1 MCAAS
6 NPFRTS
12 DLIAKYGWK
21 VMPYLG
27 NLGSSLLAEAQVLFV
42 DSGHVNASD
51 ADDTEHGHS
60 FEKPLATIDYAIS
73 LCTGGE
79 RSVILVAPGHNEGL
93 DASTIDFDVSDITV
107 IGIGEGSNRP
117 TIDFDSTDALVSIGA
132 NNTHLINL
140 RFLPSI
146 DDIVIGVDVETGI
159 TGTIL
164 EKCEWAEMED
174 TGDEFI
180 LGLDIKS
187 GCTDTKVTNCLF
199 RTEVTADAATH
210 AIKLTGASDNVI
222 IEKSRF
228 IGNWSVAA
236 IGGDTTLSTDVLIDD
251 VTIKT
256 QNGIAGIVML
266 TGTTGILRNACIES
280 TGLAVDSMIV
290 ADAMSWFN
298 NFGVTADGT
307 AAEIIGG
314 GEVIA
319 ALNTAVSSVTAGSLW
334 DILSDG
340 VGGGYAKS
348 TDSLEALRTAIDGIG
363 IPTDVTGAIGGTP
376 TLKSLQDILSKA
388 PGSNNYSAA
397 TDSLEAIR
405 DYIDGTTALDGITLD
420 HLLKTTTTKTLD
432 QDLTVYTADF
442 SVMAHVMSST
452 AVGSTFKA
460 STDSLEAIAA
470 AIAAI
475 TDNVATAVPDTAV
488 ARSLQDI
495 LNKDD
500 SGGFNDATDS
510 LEAIRDH
517 LDGTTVLGG
526 IQLDH
531 LAQTVSAGTN
541 YPTEVTTDSILGMI
555 MSTNG
560 NPSGFNKTTDSLQ
573 AISDFVRTGT
583 TLGAGINLDHL
594 LLTTTSVAADGDL
607 SGFITAESVL
617 AHIMAAD
624 ADVTTSYNA
633 STDSLEAIS
642 VALAAGTGSLLAL
655 STNNLDHLAK
665 VTTGLATD
673 GDLSGHV
680 IAGSIL
686 SHIMSADADADDTGF
701 NCSTDSLAAIAAALA
716 AGTGATV
723 AIEADNLHKLVSLAD
738 GGGNLYPDSPVDDS
752 ILSYI
757 MTKANPA
764 DITDFDNAT
773 DSLEMISDKVGA
785 FAGTNGAGAG
795 ESAKAQLTL
804 LYTDTQAIVADTAA
818 IDPGAT
824 RLQTR
829 TFTNWTAIANA
840 LWTVSAPV
848 KAKIWGIVLVG
859 VKNVGMNLKIS
870 TIPTAPG
877 GVINLVANLDC
888 QNDSAG
894 TLYKMNTTLGGAMVE
909 VTGGATL
916 DDGIEVIL
924 PAGTVVMDSD
934 AVEDAGGSIQ
944 WFIQYEPIEAGA
956 AVSNT

>member
-1 MCAAS
+1 MAAS
-6 NPFRTS
+6 NPFRVS

-42 DSGHVNASD
+42 DSGHANALD

-60 FEKPLATIDYAIS
+60 FEKPLATWDYAIS
-73 LCTGGE
+73 LCTADE
-79 RSVILVAPGHNEGL
+79 RSIILLAPTHVEALVDTQVDIDIADVA
-93 DASTIDFDVSDITV
+93 T
-107 IGIGEGSNRP
+107 IGIGVGAAKP
-117 TIDFDSTDALVSIGA
+117 TVNFGHVNSSIDIGA
-132 NNTHLINL
+132 NNVSIQNVNLVPTVTGVLIGIHVETDKTGF
-140 RFLPSI
+140 RAKDVKF
-146 DDIVIGVDVETGI
+146 VIGATPGSEEFVKTVELTSGNDDTVFEDV
-159 TGTIL
+159 TIL
-164 EKCEWAEMED
+164 ASVGATTTHGIHIVAAAD
-174 TGDEFI
+174 RLT
-180 LGLDIKS
+180 
-187 GCTDTKVTNCLF
+187 F
-199 RTEVTADAATH
+199 R
-210 AIKLTGASDNVI
+210 NVI
-222 IEKSRF
+222 IDGPF
-228 IGNWSVAA
+228 
-236 IGGDTTLSTDVLIDD
+236 ST
-251 VTIKT
+251 
-256 QNGIAGIVML
+256 GGIVE
-266 TGTTGILRNACIES
+266 GA
-280 TGLAVDSMIV
+280 TGLNHILEDCAVDTSGTNYSFDGSSTFAKRVNNVDGQVREDDSESLIV
-290 ADAMSWFN
+290 EARGSDAFPSGITNESIWAYLLSASA
-298 NFGVTADGT
+298 TP
-307 AAEIIGG
+307 AA
-314 GEVIA
+314 
-319 ALNTAVSSVTAGSLW
+319 SSY
-334 DILSDG
+334 DNE
-340 VGGGYAKS
+340 
-348 TDSLEALRTAIDGIG
+348 TDSLEAISDKVTAIGS
-363 IPTDVTGAIGGTP
+363 PSDVTGAVPVSP
-376 TLKSLQDILSKA
+376 TDKSLQDILSKA
-388 PGSNNYSAA
+388 DGSNNYSKT

-405 DYIDGTTALDGITLD
+405 DYIDGATALDGITLD